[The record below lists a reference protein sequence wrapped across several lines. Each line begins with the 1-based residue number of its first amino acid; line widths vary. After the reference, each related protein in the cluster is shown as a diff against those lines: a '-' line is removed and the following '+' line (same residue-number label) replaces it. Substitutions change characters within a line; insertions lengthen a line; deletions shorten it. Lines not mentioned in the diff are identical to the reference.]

1 MCDLSKAFDVINHD
15 ILIKNFLNYLTDRKQ
30 YVEIENTKSGFQNI
44 MCEVPQGSILVR
56 LLYLIYVNDISK
68 STNGH
73 ILSFADDSSVYIFDS
88 DLDELFN
95 QANSKFA
102 ELFDWFCANL
112 LSLNPTKTKYI
123 VFRPRSKK
131 CDFLGKVGTKLNQ
144 IGANFNDQ
152 TTQFLGIYIYG

>member
-1 MCDLSKAFDVINHD
+1 MC
-15 ILIKNFLNYLTDRKQ
+15 
-30 YVEIENTKSGFQNI
+30 G
-44 MCEVPQGSILVR
+44 VPQGSILGP

-102 ELFDWFCANL
+102 ELFDWICANH

-131 CDFLGKVGTKLNQ
+131 CYFSGKVVAINGTKSNQ
-144 IGANFNDQ
+144 IGAQFNDQ
-152 TTQFLGIYIYG
+152 TTKYMGVYMNEL